1 VLGCEILTEMTR
13 LLVPL
18 LGEFGV
24 GDARLEFAADGERVS
39 DQQQFHRTIDK
50 QT

>member
-1 VLGCEILTEMTR
+1 MSS
-13 LLVPL
+13 LLVPYFRK
-18 LGEFGV
+18 FGV
-24 GDARLEFAADGERVS
+24 GNADLKFAAYGECVS